1 MKQTKYNS
9 ASLLAKLFTKV
20 SASWSGTCS
29 GLLSGASFT
38 CWFAAYSICA
48 FSNSSLDASYTNQ
61 SKTNQNEPPLPL
73 SPMDPWIELRCSD
86 YRVNRFLLEPTLRT
100 DSPSACWS
108 PKTRHILVRGLEWN
122 SDLSKQSKPCPASLK
137 PTLES
142 ETKTGTS
149 PIETI
154 ILISEAATSS
164 LHAMNINF
172 RCWCLIC
179 TTCYM
184 KYTNRGYIAINMS
197 SLLISST
204 DFLCFTAADQYYVN
218 NSLWQLFGISLQFL
232 CFCIETLG
240 LHIQLN
246 NRICS

>member
-1 MKQTKYNS
+1 MSRKHSLELLSISKNKATQNIYSPYHSPQYTVLHQELSVDPKPIGRLYWCILLGQCQLLPSLFQNYLVQLAKIEPIFGFMKQTKYNS

-100 DSPSACWS
+100 DSPSAC
-108 PKTRHILVRGLEWN
+108 
-122 SDLSKQSKPCPASLK
+122 
-137 PTLES
+137 
-142 ETKTGTS
+142 
-149 PIETI
+149 
-154 ILISEAATSS
+154 
-164 LHAMNINF
+164 
-172 RCWCLIC
+172 
-179 TTCYM
+179 
-184 KYTNRGYIAINMS
+184 
-197 SLLISST
+197 
-204 DFLCFTAADQYYVN
+204 
-218 NSLWQLFGISLQFL
+218 
-232 CFCIETLG
+232 
-240 LHIQLN
+240 
-246 NRICS
+246 